1 MVILARYII
10 KEHISPFLFS
20 LAVIMF
26 VFITKF
32 IVQYI
37 GRIFGKGLSFLTILE
52 FIYLNLAW
60 MFALAV
66 PMSVLVAALMAFGR
80 LSADNEITILK
91 TSGISLYKIIRP
103 ILISTILLTVFMYWF
118 NDQLLPEYNH
128 RARLLFS
135 SISRKKPTLQLEQGI
150 YMTLGNYSILIQEI
164 ERSLGREVVEKSDIV
179 GPEFS
184 EDAADRLKKITI
196 FDRSSADMQRT
207 VIANRGRLIFDRE
220 RERLVFTLFDGEI
233 HEINSKDYSEY
244 RRLQFSVNNFYIPAP
259 ELVFRREEDE
269 YRSDREMSV
278 KMMRNEVAKFQRSI
292 KNSRENVKQIL
303 QEYYVHPDT
312 LQQILNS
319 VGLTETENLLS
330 SSIEDLQNQR
340 SKLIRKTQA
349 VIQKIEN
356 EKNNIDYYQK
366 QVYRFQVEIHK
377 KFSIPFASIVFILIG
392 TPLGIKARRGSLG
405 VGVTFSVG
413 FFLLYWIFLIGGE
426 ELADRQLISPFLAM
440 WLANII
446 VGAIGIYL
454 TYRVVKETTFI
465 HWERLPKY
473 LQLFFKGEEQS
484 S

>member
-1 MVILARYII
+1 MFLLARYII
-10 KEHISPFLFS
+10 KEHIGPFLFS

-26 VFITKF
+26 VFVTKF

-37 GRIFGKGLSFLTILE
+37 GRIFGKGLSLITILE
-52 FIYLNLAW
+52 FVYLNLAW

-80 LSADNEITILK
+80 LSSDNEITILK

-103 ILISTILLTVFMYWF
+103 VLASTILLTIFMYWF

-150 YMTLGNYSILIQEI
+150 YMTLGKYSILIQEI
-164 ERSLGREVVEKSDIV
+164 ERSLGEEVVVKSDIV

-196 FDRSSADMQRT
+196 FDRSSTDLQRT
-207 VIANRGRLIFDRE
+207 VIANRGKLVFDKE

-233 HEINSKDYSEY
+233 HEINSRDYSEY

-269 YRSDREMSV
+269 FRSDREMSV
-278 KMMRNEVAKFQRSI
+278 SMMQTEVKKFQKSI
-292 KNSRENVKQIL
+292 GNALDNMKLIL
-303 QEYYVHPDT
+303 RGYYYHPDT
-312 LQQILNS
+312 LQHFLLASNLKTEQNPISAEEMQNLRSRS
-319 VGLTETENLLS
+319 V
-330 SSIEDLQNQR
+330 
-340 SKLIRKTQA
+340 RKTQA
-349 VIQKIEN
+349 VMQKLDN

-366 QVYRFQVEIHK
+366 QIYRFQVEIHK

-392 TPLGIKARRGSLG
+392 TPLGIKARKGSLG
-405 VGVTFSVG
+405 VGVTFSIG

-426 ELADRQLISPFLAM
+426 ELADRQLLSPFMAM
-440 WLANII
+440 WLPNMI
-446 VGAIGIYL
+446 VGSFGAYL

-465 HWERLPKY
+465 RWERLPKY
-473 LQLFFKGEEQS
+473 LQLFFKGDEPS